1 MIRTLHLVIVLAVTA
16 MQARPTMN
24 QNMEKLTGANS
35 VDCGT
40 FSILH
45 NGVALPIRP
54 SSKATNRV
62 DSMRESL
69 ACAEQALKD
78 RKGFTIV
85 QRGQAHDV
93 ELSSGVLGT
102 ANGRTLW
109 FISQNSGPLAT
120 TPCLL
125 TDITIEPTSGSNR
138 THLFNCRR

>member
-1 MIRTLHLVIVLAVTA
+1 MFSLHTTVIALAVLQV
-16 MQARPTMN
+16 QAPTL
-24 QNMEKLTGANS
+24 EERITRITGTRA

-40 FSILH
+40 FSIVH

-54 SSKATNRV
+54 ASKAKNRE

-69 ACAEQALKD
+69 VCANQALKD
-78 RKGFTIV
+78 HTGFKIV

-102 ANGRTLW
+102 PDGLTLW

-120 TPCLL
+120 TPCPL
-125 TDITIEPTSGSNR
+125 TNITIETTSGGNR
-138 THLFNCRR
+138 THLFTCRP